1 MTGRTYIE
9 DSKEMPQNCADK
21 ILWILL
27 VENLIFGIN
36 VNDRDFA
43 YGTDLK

>member
-9 DSKEMPQNCADK
+9 DSREMPLKCADK
-21 ILWILL
+21 ILWILF

>member
-9 DSKEMPQNCADK
+9 DSREMPLKCADK
-21 ILWILL
+21 ILLILF

-36 VNDRDFA
+36 VNDSDFA

>member
-1 MTGRTYIE
+1 MTGRTYVK
-9 DSKEMPQNCADK
+9 DSREMPLKCADT
-21 ILWILL
+21 ILWILF